1 MRKQCK
7 HIAVAGKLEIV
18 DVRHDGLRLSE
29 GKAIS
34 PIRAGYGHLIEKLR
48 TRQSDIGLLLD
59 EECPRAGVERRM
71 THYTGCATASDRDI
85 EQSSLLVQQPS
96 SVYSPN
102 RLLTK

>member
-59 EECPRAGVERRM
+59 EGMPPRRCGAPHDSLYRLR
-71 THYTGCATASDRDI
+71 DR
-85 EQSSLLVQQPS
+85 E
-96 SVYSPN
+96 
-102 RLLTK
+102 